1 MHHPPP
7 DPTRSPL
14 LLAVPDTP
22 AAGPVGAGETYGR
35 PGASAAAYYRRR
47 RAAEW
52 TLYQR
57 TLPLRLAGV
66 ALSSLVAALAVD
78 QVVAPGL
85 AGWAGLVAAVLVGW
99 RVRFRVSEDAR
110 NWQRGARGE
119 QRTARHL
126 ARLTRHGWV
135 VFHDLAIPDSRANAD
150 HLIIGPAG
158 VFLADSKN
166 WRGHLAFAPDG
177 TLWHGSYPLTATLAT
192 IGFEARTIADA
203 LAVPGLVVEPLL
215 VVHGSTIPWGE
226 QYLGGVAVLPADRVV
241 VTLLALPPL
250 LTDEQVTQLAG
261 GAMAQLHPAL

>member
-7 DPTRSPL
+7 DPTRPPL

-22 AAGPVGAGETYGR
+22 AAGPVDSGQAFGH
-35 PGASAAAYYRRR
+35 PGASAAAHYRRR

-52 TLYQR
+52 SLYQR
-57 TLPLRLAGV
+57 TVPLRLAGV
-66 ALSSLVAALAVD
+66 AFTSLVAGLAVD
-78 QVVAPGL
+78 QVAPAL
-85 AGWAGLVAAVLVGW
+85 AGWAGLMAAGLVGW
-99 RVRFRVSEDAR
+99 RLRFRVSQDAR

-119 QRTARHL
+119 RRTARQL

-135 VFHDLAIPDSRANAD
+135 IFHDLAVPDSRANAD
-150 HLIIGPAG
+150 HVLIGPAG

-166 WRGHLAFAPDG
+166 WRGRLAFAPDG

-192 IGFEARTIADA
+192 IGFEAAAIADA
-203 LAVPGLVVEPLL
+203 LAVPGLAVEPLL

-261 GAMAQLHPAL
+261 RAMAQLHPAL

>member
-1 MHHPPP
+1 MHQPPP
-7 DPTRSPL
+7 DPTRPPL
-14 LLAVPDTP
+14 LLALP
-22 AAGPVGAGETYGR
+22 AAAAQVGSGETFGR
-35 PGASAAAYYRRR
+35 PGASAHAYYGRR

-52 TLYQR
+52 ILYRR

-66 ALSSLVAALAVD
+66 SLTSLVAALAVG
-78 QVVAPGL
+78 QVVPEL
-85 AGWAGLVAAVLVGW
+85 AGWAGLLAAGLLGW
-99 RVRFRVSEDAR
+99 RLRFRVSQDAR

-119 QRTARHL
+119 QRTARQL
-126 ARLTRHGWV
+126 NQLTGHGWV
-135 VFHDLAIPDSRANAD
+135 VFHDLAVPDSRANAD

-192 IGFEARTIADA
+192 IGFEAQAIASA

-226 QYLGGVAVLPADRVV
+226 QYLGGVAVLPAGRLVA
-241 VTLLALPPL
+241 TLLALPVL
-250 LTDEQVTQLAG
+250 LTDQQVTQLAG
-261 GAMAQLHPAL
+261 RAMARLHPAL

>member
-1 MHHPPP
+1 MHHPPPP
-7 DPTRSPL
+7 DPTRPPM

-22 AAGPVGAGETYGR
+22 LAGPVGPGETFGH
-35 PGASAAAYYRRR
+35 PGASAAAYYHRR

-57 TLPLRLAGV
+57 YLPLRLAGV
-66 ALSSLVAALAVD
+66 ALAG
-78 QVVAPGL
+78 VVADLAAQQVAPAL
-85 AGWAGLVAAVLVGW
+85 AGWATGLAAVVLGW
-99 RVRFRVSEDAR
+99 RLRFRVSQDAH

-119 QRTARHL
+119 RRTARQL
-126 ARLTRHGWV
+126 DRLTRHGWV

-192 IGFEARTIADA
+192 IGFEAAAIAGA
-203 LAVPGLVVEPLL
+203 LAVPGLAVEPLL

-226 QYLGGVAVLPADRVV
+226 QYLGGVAVLPARRLVA
-241 VTLLALPPL
+241 TLLALPPL
-250 LTDEQVTQLAG
+250 LTDEQVTQLAQRAVTRLRPVG
-261 GAMAQLHPAL
+261 

>member
-7 DPTRSPL
+7 DPTRPPL

-22 AAGPVGAGETYGR
+22 AAGPVGPGETFGH

-57 TLPLRLAGV
+57 TLPLRTAAV
-66 ALSSLVAALAVD
+66 ALTSLVAALAAD
-78 QVVAPGL
+78 QVAPAL
-85 AGWAGLVAAVLVGW
+85 AGWAGLVAAGLVGW
-99 RVRFRVSEDAR
+99 RLRFRVSQDAR

-119 QRTARHL
+119 RRTARQLNRL
-126 ARLTRHGWV
+126 AQHGWV
-135 VFHDLAIPDSRANAD
+135 VFHDLAVPNSRANAD
-150 HLIIGPAG
+150 HLLIGPAG

-166 WRGHLAFAPDG
+166 WRGQLAFAADG

-192 IGFEARTIADA
+192 IGFEAQAIAGA
-203 LAVPGLVVEPLL
+203 LAVPGLALEPLL

-226 QYLGGVAVLPADRVV
+226 QYLGGVAVIAAGRLVA
-241 VTLLALPPL
+241 TLLALPML
-250 LTDEQVTQLAG
+250 LTDQQVTQLAG
-261 GAMAQLHPAL
+261 RAMARLHPAL